1 MNSNKIKKVIRAA
14 TVMERSIKISS
25 PQATPHSTLDVGC
38 SMFDVRCS
46 MFNLVLFFA
55 AILTSITYAQQSN
68 QAESMKDSLVYL
80 KISYYGY
87 EQYQPWRN
95 TNLTEGW
102 GVGVVVAQNKIITP
116 AYNIANAAE
125 IQAKRFGQNE
135 FIAAK
140 IKIISYENNLA
151 LIELDANSIKKPLVP
166 VKFTGIYAK
175 GAPVE
180 FYWLSPT
187 ENIYSG
193 RGYLD
198 RASVDSYAMAFSKVI
213 NFVAASASDRT
224 HSGQLYC
231 IGKKPI
237 GIAGWSNENK
247 EAGIIPAEVINRFL
261 NDSKDGDYNG
271 TGAVGFSAAALLDS
285 ALRKYLKMP
294 ADMQLGVY
302 VADVFTLGTA
312 ADILKAGDVILSI
325 DGCQLNPYGRFTHK
339 QYDALYY
346 DYLITSKT
354 AGEKITFDI
363 FRDGKKQ
370 TLQTTVK
377 NFNVSDM
384 LVPWYDLDAQPEYYV
399 IGGCVLQKLTKT
411 YMAARGENW
420 ASKAEPHIYNYLL
433 NSAFKPTEDRKSIV
447 VLSFILPGDITLG
460 YHGLSQLVVDKINGM
475 KISSMRDLP
484 AAFALNPQDKYDV
497 LEFELD
503 EPKIVLDRSKLP
515 QADATIAQTYGIDK
529 PANIK

>member
-1 MNSNKIKKVIRAA
+1 MKSNRIQ
-14 TVMERSIKISS
+14 IKI
-25 PQATPHSTLDVGC
+25 AFLLLVAIITSTA
-38 SMFDVRCS
+38 
-46 MFNLVLFFA
+46 FA
-55 AILTSITYAQQSN
+55 KNDTAISET
-68 QAESMKDSLVYL
+68 MKDSLVYL
-80 KISYYGY
+80 QISYYGY

-102 GVGVVVAQNKIITP
+102 GVGVAIDKNKIITP

-140 IKIISYENNLA
+140 IKIVSYENNLA
-151 LIELDANSIKKPLVP
+151 IIELDANSIKKPLVP
-166 VKFTGIYAK
+166 LAFTGRYAK
-175 GAPVE
+175 GVAAE
-180 FYWLSPT
+180 FYWLSAT
-187 ENIYSG
+187 DQIYSG

-198 RASVDSYAMAFSKVI
+198 RASVDSTPLGFSKTLT
-213 NFVAASASDRT
+213 FVAANASDKT
-224 HSGQLYC
+224 GSGQLYC
-231 IGKKPI
+231 IGTKPI
-237 GIAGWSNENK
+237 GIAGWSNDNK
-247 EAGIIPAEVINRFL
+247 EVGIIPAETINNFL
-261 NDSKDGDYNG
+261 NDIKDGDYKG
-271 TGAVGFSAAALLDS
+271 TGAVGFATTKLLDS

-294 ADMQLGVY
+294 AEMQTGVY

-312 ADILKAGDVILSI
+312 ADILKKGDVILSI
-325 DGCQLNPYGRFTHK
+325 DGFELNPYGRFTHK

-354 AGEKITFDI
+354 AGDKIAFDI

-370 TLQTTVK
+370 TIETTVK

-384 LVPWYDLDAQPEYYV
+384 LVPWYDLDAQPEYCV
-399 IGGCVLQKLTKT
+399 IGGCVLQKLTKN
-411 YMAARGENW
+411 YMAARGEDW
-420 ASKAEPHIYNYLL
+420 AAKSEPHIYNYLL

-447 VLSFILPGDITLG
+447 LLSFILPGDITLG

-484 AAFALNPQDKYDV
+484 IAFALNPQEKYIV
-497 LEFELD
+497 IEFELD

-529 PANIK
+529 SANIK